1 MKLHVNEVAF
11 RGNSSLPEEIKELS
25 TPVQIFRYF
34 FTKEIMDI
42 VVEETNRCAL
52 SQDTNT
58 SFSVKIDDIY
68 HYIGIQLFMS
78 VYRYPNLESY
88 WGKNAFEPIRST
100 MTLRRFGLIKKYL
113 CFQDENDQIKKNQP
127 EYDPLI
133 RMRPFATQLNDRF
146 DSVPKTARLCVDEVP
161 IKSHKLKL
169 FVLCDSSGYVYR
181 FETYNGAEDSMV
193 PIGCPDIGS
202 SANVVVR
209 LTQTVPDMANHI
221 LYFDKSHTSLPLLVY
236 LLARGIYSFGKIRAN
251 RIQNCKLPSDS
262 VITEEPRGY
271 STEFVGRA
279 YGVEIST
286 VLWKDNESVRLAS
299 TFVGVEPFERGS
311 PNHQV
316 SNASRIDGKKKQPI
330 ENDYPQIINE
340 YNSHIRGVDSMDEL
354 MGRYRVRAKTHDA
367 VTHLFYHFIDMA
379 ATNAYILYRRIHT
392 EKLNES
398 SNTSGET
405 VELLQLPEFRKQIAA
420 ELIKYS
426 SVVRSSSR
434 PSTPDSPA
442 STSQEKPLLGAL
454 GVGRR
459 AVHPDDD
466 VRYSGHNHFPIWLPK
481 SGGKGGG
488 KQTCKNQNCKSQTQC
503 VCSVCNLH
511 LCCSP
516 TKNCFLDYHTR
527 K

>member
-11 RGNSSLPEEIKELS
+11 RDNSSLPEDIKELS

-58 SFSVKIDDIY
+58 SFSVNIDDIY

-113 CFQDENDQIKKNQP
+113 CFQDENDQIKKDQP
-127 EYDPLI
+127 GYDPLF
-133 RMRPFATQLNDRF
+133 RMRLFATQLNNRF

-169 FVLCDSSGYVYR
+169 FVLCDSTGYVYR
-181 FETYNGAEDSMV
+181 FETYDGAEDSMV

-202 SANVVVR
+202 SANIVVR

-236 LLARGIYSFGKIRAN
+236 LRARGIYSFGKIRAN

-262 VITEEPRGY
+262 VITEEPKGY

-286 VLWKDNESVRLAS
+286 VLWKDNENVRMAS

-316 SNASRIDGKKKQPI
+316 SEASRIDGNKKQHI
-330 ENDYPQIINE
+330 ENDYPQIIKE
-340 YNSHIRGVDSMDEL
+340 YNSHIKGVDSMDGL
-354 MGRYRVRAKTHDA
+354 MGRYHVRAKTHDA
-367 VTHLFYHFIDMA
+367 ATHLFYHFIDMA
-379 ATNAYILYRRIHT
+379 ATNAYILYRRMHT

-398 SNTSGET
+398 TNTSGET

-426 SVVRSSSR
+426 SVVRPSSR
-434 PSTPDSPA
+434 PSTPDSPP

-481 SGGKGGG
+481 SGGQGGG